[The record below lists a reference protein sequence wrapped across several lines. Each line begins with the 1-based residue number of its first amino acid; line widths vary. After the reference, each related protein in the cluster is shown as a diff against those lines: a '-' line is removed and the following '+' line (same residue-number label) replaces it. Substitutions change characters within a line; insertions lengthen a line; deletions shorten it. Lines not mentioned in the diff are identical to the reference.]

1 LISETNQLALLIIG
15 ICAIAGCI
23 NPAVMGGCA
32 IGLSIPTLLLNMC
45 RLGKSQQVFKL
56 LTAITCIVMGALA
69 LAGSVSAVT
78 VGWVVVVPVIVG
90 LGVTALVCACAAPVF
105 CCNFLDAG
113 R

>member
-1 LISETNQLALLIIG
+1 
-15 ICAIAGCI
+15 
-23 NPAVMGGCA
+23 MGGCA